1 MAKKLSGKRGAGRG
15 KGQKGNRAEDSRAAI
30 ERSILELSGERG
42 YANLTMAELLKRAG
56 SNRSRFYATWTGK
69 EDCFASAYGRA
80 AGELEDRLLGAGGTD
95 VDWDT
100 GLAAALVEL
109 ADFTAESPELA
120 VGLMGEVRV
129 AGGPALRKHD
139 QVLGRLTGALERG
152 RREPRVI
159 APPPATARFVLRAI
173 EAAALR
179 NVVRRTRLVE
189 DLPDLLF
196 LALVYYRGP
205 AAARRA
211 AARLAAG
218 AWP

>member
-1 MAKKLSGKRGAGRG
+1 MT
-15 KGQKGNRAEDSRAAI
+15 

-42 YANLTMAELLKRAG
+42 YASLTMAELLNRAG

-69 EDCFASAYGRA
+69 EDCFTSAYGRA
-80 AGELEDRLLGAGGTD
+80 ADELEDRLLGAGNT
-95 VDWDT
+95 VADWDT
-100 GLAAALVEL
+100 GLAASLVEL
-109 ADFTAESPELA
+109 AEFTSESPDLA

-139 QVLGRLTGALERG
+139 QVLGRLAGALDRG
-152 RREPRVI
+152 RQEPSATV
-159 APPPATARFVLRAI
+159 PPPATARFVLRAI

-179 NVVRRTRLVE
+179 NLIRRTRLVE

-205 AAARRA
+205 VEARRA
-211 AARLAAG
+211 ASRLAAG